1 VQWLRDGL
9 KAIKTSTDVEGLACT
24 VEDSG
29 GVVFVPSFTG
39 LGAPYWN
46 PGAKG
51 AIVGLS
57 RGSTVAHIARAALES
72 IAFQSTALLN
82 AMVKDAVS
90 PITELRVDGGAAANN
105 LLLQFQADLLG
116 IPVIRPQVTETTALG
131 AAYLA
136 GVATGVYRDLSELS
150 AQWHMERTFEPRF
163 TREQAQERIHAWEAA
178 IRQVSAG

>member
-1 VQWLRDGL
+1 MCIRD
-9 KAIKTSTDVEGLACT
+9 S
-24 VEDSG
+24 
-29 GVVFVPSFTG
+29 
-39 LGAPYWN
+39 
-46 PGAKG
+46 
-51 AIVGLS
+51 
-57 RGSTVAHIARAALES
+57 
-72 IAFQSTALLN
+72 
-82 AMVKDAVS
+82 
-90 PITELRVDGGAAANN
+90 NN

-150 AQWHMERTFEPRF
+150 AQWRMERTFEPRF